1 MNENK
6 IRKIGAIIVCLILM
20 VMLIIVLVRTFG
32 KILYN
37 LNIKNDITIL
47 LADKEM
53 EEENI
58 NIDWK
63 EKYPIERVNQNEKVS
78 IIKKVKSKIEKIET
92 EIENS
97 TSKELLGYE
106 KFVEKS
112 YLYDKFIKYSLVS
125 NTDRN
130 ARIKVG
136 DYWCKS
142 EIFIDTRSQSE
153 RLKLFNKYLKD
164 KNINL
169 LYVQAPN
176 KIEKNNDYI
185 SKIYYDCA
193 TQNMDKFL
201 SYIDGEIN
209 YLDLRNNIA
218 KKGEEYLQL
227 FFNTDY
233 HWKPETG
240 IWAAGEVSN
249 ILNTEYN
256 YTINTEIIS
265 NIKNYAIHTYEG
277 EFLGADGRYVTLTN
291 THPDDISIIIPKFE
305 TELIVKIPEKVPYK
319 SGNFEE
325 TLIDWSK
332 LNKNYIYNS
341 NQYAAYG
348 YGNTAI
354 IEIEN
359 LKSENDNRLLVI
371 KDSFANVVVPYLSL
385 EIGST
390 SIIDLRYFDG
400 SLKSYIDEYKPDT
413 ILMLYSPDSLG
424 TGRMW
429 TYE

>member
-97 TSKELLGYE
+97 TSKELIGYE

-142 EIFIDTRSQSE
+142 EIFIDTRSQSC
-153 RLKLFNKYLKD
+153 FTV
-164 KNINL
+164 I
-169 LYVQAPN
+169 
-176 KIEKNNDYI
+176 
-185 SKIYYDCA
+185 C
-193 TQNMDKFL
+193 
-201 SYIDGEIN
+201 
-209 YLDLRNNIA
+209 
-218 KKGEEYLQL
+218 
-227 FFNTDY
+227 
-233 HWKPETG
+233 
-240 IWAAGEVSN
+240 
-249 ILNTEYN
+249 
-256 YTINTEIIS
+256 
-265 NIKNYAIHTYEG
+265 
-277 EFLGADGRYVTLTN
+277 
-291 THPDDISIIIPKFE
+291 SII
-305 TELIVKIPEKVPYK
+305 
-319 SGNFEE
+319 
-325 TLIDWSK
+325 
-332 LNKNYIYNS
+332 
-341 NQYAAYG
+341 
-348 YGNTAI
+348 
-354 IEIEN
+354 
-359 LKSENDNRLLVI
+359 
-371 KDSFANVVVPYLSL
+371 
-385 EIGST
+385 
-390 SIIDLRYFDG
+390 
-400 SLKSYIDEYKPDT
+400 
-413 ILMLYSPDSLG
+413 
-424 TGRMW
+424 
-429 TYE
+429 